1 MATRRSRRFCPISS
15 AGAVPRGPSV
25 PPEGLRVEEP
35 AEENDALL
43 EAQKQALGTFEDSV
57 RNFVNARD
65 IKKAVKFGLDDDPQA
80 AADKAPRIV
89 KKRGPRKAAEPTGD
103 VKMRLNYATTAYM
116 EGRLDDALNYVEDA
130 IRINGEIHRAWTLL
144 ASILQDRGE
153 VKQGLL
159 ALVCAAHLEP
169 KIVTGWVHCAQLA
182 LQLLDSCPE
191 DFEDVSKIG
200 LMALSQ
206 AIRIEPDNIATRLG
220 RADLYFARESYK
232 HAIGEYQ
239 LILEQTP
246 YDLAVLR
253 GLVEAA
259 VQLSMTRKKGTE
271 KPQYAAK
278 EAYQRGIEHYRSEF
292 ELGSHDPNLPLT
304 WDDFIMY
311 IELLHH
317 LKQWEDVIS
326 QTKLYARWLL
336 GRRDESFWD
345 SIQDDREWD
354 NYDHRRNE
362 MIPDYA
368 PGKHPMESYGLG
380 LPLRLR
386 AKLAICR
393 LHLKQDDEAMHHLEW
408 FEPIE
413 LVPDDEQ
420 YSDIFAEIAGALY
433 EHQHFPRALRFYDP
447 LRHQEG
453 YLDAAQLYQVG
464 KCYLEAG
471 NKRDAED
478 YFAAA
483 LDAEE
488 STIDT
493 RISARY
499 ELAKMYEEARQ
510 GEEAYILVNEA
521 MELERDRDENLL
533 YGDGDGAYRPRRP
546 LKAKR
551 KPAGPRKPR
560 VKGEKASR
568 PSGPR
573 RPREPKEPRTG
584 PKGPYKRRVRI
595 FALNEDREREENA
608 RSAHLATKWEIV
620 RAGNHQTEELSGG
633 PGEEWMAAAKEL
645 IEDFCS
651 FKAFFPWERYLVNI
665 GLKQDKAGLSSTNPT
680 LLKMAQR
687 LKDSQSLPEPSFAY
701 YIDSSQAAEQGNRVQ
716 SNLEKRVHENPVE
729 YRDVTFPEWL
739 DLFVGYALALAQ
751 VGQTKEAYKIC
762 ESAKD
767 ANVFFEDTANL
778 FLIHIAMAACAL
790 RARDEEKC
798 VEVARYI
805 MSKNQF
811 STDGYRVYAAI
822 CRLCSSTAGWYADS
836 RVQKFTLR
844 QIKMMD
850 AALLPPEQKDK
861 SLEGQDVKVYPG
873 KELDATLLMMYGH
886 ILFVSNSFTYALN
899 YFIRAHAREPNNPM
913 VNISI
918 GLAYVHYSLKRQA
931 ENRQYLIVQ
940 GLTFL
945 HKYYDQ
951 RLASAENC
959 SMQRQEAHYNLAR
972 SYHQLG
978 LTHLAIQYYRLVLRE
993 IEANPPA
1000 EKEEEMGEEGERGV
1014 IMRRRK
1020 MENLAQEA
1028 AYNIQ
1033 NCCLIGGDMIAARS
1047 VAGQHLVL

>member
-1 MATRRSRRFCPISS
+1 MDQPDSRQWLHAA
-15 AGAVPRGPSV
+15 AGAFAQSQTQALYQEAPSV

-80 AADKAPRIV
+80 AANKAPRIV

-169 KIVTGWVHCAQLA
+169 KIITGWVHCAQLA

-246 YDLAVLR
+246 HDLVVLR

-345 SIQDDREWD
+345 NIQDDREWD

-393 LHLKQDDEAMHHLEW
+393 LHLKQEDEAMHHLEW

-433 EHQHFPRALRFYDP
+433 GHQHYPRALRFYDP

-533 YGDGDGAYRPRRP
+533 YGDADGAYRPRRP

-560 VKGEKASR
+560 VKGEKALRS
-568 PSGPR
+568 SGPR

-620 RAGNHQTEELSGG
+620 RAGNYQTGELFGG

-687 LKDSQSLPEPSFAY
+687 LKDN
-701 YIDSSQAAEQGNRVQ
+701 IDSSQAADQGSRVQ
-716 SNLEKRVHENPVE
+716 SNLGKRVHENPVE

-751 VGQTKEAYKIC
+751 IGQTKEAYKIC

-778 FLIHIAMAACAL
+778 FLIHMAMAACAL

-931 ENRQYLIVQ
+931 ENRQYLIAQ

>member
-1 MATRRSRRFCPISS
+1 MEQPDTRQWLHAAADAFAQSRAQASYQN
-15 AGAVPRGPSV
+15 GPAV

-35 AEENDALL
+35 TEENDALL
-43 EAQKQALGTFEDSV
+43 ESQKQALGTFEDSV

-65 IKKAVKFGLDDDPQA
+65 IKKAVKFGLDEDPQA
-80 AADKAPRIV
+80 AANKAPRII
-89 KKRGPRKAAEPTGD
+89 KKRGPRRAAEPTGD

-116 EGRLDDALNYVEDA
+116 EGRLDDALTYVEDA

-169 KIVTGWVHCAQLA
+169 KVITGWVHCAQLA
-182 LQLLDSCPE
+182 LQLLDSYPE

-206 AIRIEPDNIATRLG
+206 AIRIEPDNIATRQG
-220 RADLYFARESYK
+220 RADLYLARESYK
-232 HAIGEYQ
+232 HAIGEYEV
-239 LILEQTP
+239 ILQHP
-246 YDLAVLR
+246 YDLAALR

-259 VQLSMTRKKGTE
+259 GAE

-278 EAYQRGIEHYRSEF
+278 EAYQRGIEHYRNEF

-304 WDDFIMY
+304 WDDMIMY

-336 GRRDESFWD
+336 GRRDEDFWD
-345 SIQDDREWD
+345 NLQDDREWD

-393 LHLKQDDEAMHHLEW
+393 LHLKHGDEAMHHLEW
-408 FEPIE
+408 FEPVE
-413 LVPDDEQ
+413 LVPEDDQ

-433 EHQHFPRALRFYDP
+433 EHQHFARALRFYDP

-453 YLDAAQLYQVG
+453 YLDAAQVYQVG

-471 NKRDAED
+471 NKREAED

-493 RISARY
+493 RIGARY
-499 ELAKMYEEARQ
+499 ELAKMYEAARQ

-521 MELERDRDENLL
+521 MELERDRDENRQ
-533 YGDGDGAYRPRRP
+533 YGDDYGGYRPRRP

-551 KPAGPRKPR
+551 KSTGPRKPR
-560 VKGEKASR
+560 AKGDKAA
-568 PSGPR
+568 R
-573 RPREPKEPRTG
+573 RPREPRTG
-584 PKGPYKRRVRI
+584 PKQPYKRRVRI

-620 RAGNHQTEELSGG
+620 RAANYQTDELSGG

-665 GLKQDKAGLSSTNPT
+665 GLKQDKGGLSSTNPT

-687 LKDSQSLPEPSFAY
+687 LKDN
-701 YIDSSQAAEQGNRVQ
+701 INSSQADQGNRAQ
-716 SNLEKRVHENPVE
+716 SNLEKRAHENPVE

-751 VGQTKEAYKIC
+751 IGETKEAYKVC

-778 FLIHIAMAACAL
+778 FLIHVAMAACAL

-861 SLEGQDVKVYPG
+861 SLEGQDIKVYPG

-899 YFIRAHAREPNNPM
+899 YFIRAHAREPDNPM

-951 RLASAENC
+951 RLASAGAC
-959 SMQRQEAHYNLAR
+959 SMQRQEAHYNLGR

-978 LTHLAIQYYRLVLRE
+978 LTHLAIRYYRLVLQE
-993 IEANPPA
+993 IEANPPEA
-1000 EKEEEMGEEGERGV
+1000 EAEEEEGGL

-1020 MENLAQEA
+1020 MESLGQEA

-1047 VAGQHLVL
+1047 VAGRYLVL

>member
-1 MATRRSRRFCPISS
+1 MEQPDTRQWLHAAADAFAQSQAQAAAHPE
-15 AGAVPRGPSV
+15 GGPSV
-25 PPEGLRVEEP
+25 PPGGLRVEEP
-35 AEENDALL
+35 QEDHDALL

-57 RNFVNARD
+57 RNFVHARD
-65 IKKAVKFGLDDDPQA
+65 VKKAIKFGLDEDPQA
-80 AADKAPRIV
+80 AANKAPRVV

-103 VKMRLNYATTAYM
+103 VKMRLNNATNAYM
-116 EGRLDDALNYVEDA
+116 EGDLDGALNWVEDA

-169 KIVTGWVHCAQLA
+169 KIVEGWIHCATLA
-182 LQLLDSCPE
+182 LQLLDDSPE

-206 AIRIEPDNIATRLG
+206 AIRIEPENLATRLG
-220 RADLYFARESYK
+220 RADLYLARESFK
-232 HAIGEYQ
+232 HAIAEYEI
-239 LILEQTP
+239 ILERTP
-246 YDLAVLR
+246 YDLAALR

-271 KPQYAAK
+271 KPQHVAK
-278 EAYQRGIEHYRSEF
+278 DAYKRGIEHYRYDF
-292 ELGSHDPNLPLT
+292 ELGSHDPNLPFT
-304 WDDFIMY
+304 WDDMIMY
-311 IELLHH
+311 VELLHH

-326 QTKLYARWLL
+326 QTKMYARWLL
-336 GRRDESFWD
+336 GRRDEDFWD
-345 SIQDDREWD
+345 NLPDDREWD

-368 PGKHPMESYGLG
+368 PGKHPTESYGLG

-393 LHLKQDDEAMHHLEW
+393 LHLGQDDEATHHLEW
-408 FEPIE
+408 FEPVE
-413 LVPDDEQ
+413 LVPDDES

-433 EHQHFPRALRFYDP
+433 EHQHYARALRFYDP

-471 NKRDAED
+471 NKRQAED

-488 STIDT
+488 SSIDT

-499 ELAKMYEEARQ
+499 ELAKMYEDARQ

-521 MELERDRDENLL
+521 MELERDRDENLRF
-533 YGDGDGAYRPRRP
+533 GDRDGGNRGRKP

-560 VKGEKASR
+560 VKGEKAAR
-568 PSGPR
+568 PSVPR
-573 RPREPKEPRTG
+573 RPREPRTG
-584 PKGPYKRRVRI
+584 PKEPYKRRVRI

-608 RSAHLATKWEIV
+608 RSAHLAKKWEIV
-620 RAGNHQTEELSGG
+620 RASNYQGGDELLGG
-633 PGEEWMAAAKEL
+633 PGEEWMAAAREL

-665 GLKQDKAGLSSTNPT
+665 GLRQDKAGLSSTNPT

-687 LKDSQSLPEPSFAY
+687 LRDN
-701 YIDSSQAAEQGNRVQ
+701 IDSSHTEQGTRAQ

-751 VGQTKEAYKIC
+751 TGQTKEAYKVC

-805 MSKNQF
+805 MAKNQF

-899 YFIRAHAREPNNPM
+899 YFTRAYAREPDNPM

-931 ENRQYLIVQ
+931 ENRQYLILQ
-940 GLTFL
+940 GMTFL
-945 HKYYDQ
+945 HKYYHQ
-951 RLASAENC
+951 RLASAGTC

-972 SYHQLG
+972 TYHQLG
-978 LTHLAIQYYRLVLRE
+978 VTHLAIDYYKRVLKE
-993 IEANPPA
+993 VEANHLPGD
-1000 EKEEEMGEEGERGV
+1000 ENEERQRMEES
-1014 IMRRRK
+1014 
-1020 MENLAQEA
+1020 LAQEA

-1033 NCCLIGGDMIAARS
+1033 NCLLIGGDMVAAR
-1047 VAGQHLVL
+1047 AMAERHLVL

>member
-1 MATRRSRRFCPISS
+1 MEHPDTRQWLHAAADAFAQSQAQSPSYQE
-15 AGAVPRGPSV
+15 GPSV
-25 PPEGLRVEEP
+25 PPGGLRVDVEEP
-35 AEENDALL
+35 QEENDALL

-65 IKKAVKFGLDDDPQA
+65 IKKAIKFGIDEDPQA
-80 AADKAPRIV
+80 AANKAPRIV

-116 EGRLDDALNYVEDA
+116 EGKLDEALNYVEDA
-130 IRINGEIHRAWTLL
+130 IRINGEIHRAWALL
-144 ASILQDRGE
+144 ASILQDRRE

-169 KIVTGWVHCAQLA
+169 KIIEGWVHCAQLA
-182 LQLLDSCPE
+182 LQLLDDSPE

-206 AIRIEPDNIATRLG
+206 AIRIEPDNMVTRLS
-220 RADLYFARESYK
+220 RADLYLARESFK
-232 HAIGEYQ
+232 HAIGEYEI
-239 LILEQTP
+239 ILERTP
-246 YDLAVLR
+246 FELLALR
-253 GLVEAA
+253 GLVESA

-271 KPQYAAK
+271 KPQHAAK
-278 EAYQRGIEHYRSEF
+278 DAYKRGIEHYRCEY
-292 ELGSHDPNLPLT
+292 ELGSHDLNLPFT
-304 WDDFIMY
+304 WDDMIMY

-317 LKQWEDVIS
+317 LKQWGM
-326 QTKLYARWLL
+326 WLL
-336 GRRDESFWD
+336 GRRDEDFWD
-345 SIQDDREWD
+345 SLQDDREWD

-393 LHLKQDDEAMHHLEW
+393 LHLGQDDEATHHLEW
-408 FEPIE
+408 FEPVE
-413 LVPDDEQ
+413 LVPDDES

-433 EHQHFPRALRFYDP
+433 EHQHYARALRFYDP
-447 LRHQEG
+447 LRQQEG

-471 NKRDAED
+471 NKRQAED

-488 STIDT
+488 SSIDT

-499 ELAKMYEEARQ
+499 ELAKMYEAARQ

-521 MELERDRDENLL
+521 MELERDRDENLRF
-533 YGDGDGAYRPRRP
+533 GGRDGGNRARKP

-560 VKGEKASR
+560 VKGEKAAR
-568 PSGPR
+568 PSVPR
-573 RPREPKEPRTG
+573 RPREPRTG
-584 PKGPYKRRVRI
+584 PKEPYKRRVRI
-595 FALNEDREREENA
+595 FALNEDREREETA
-608 RSAHLATKWEIV
+608 RSAHLAKKWEIV
-620 RAGNHQTEELSGG
+620 RASNYQANYQDEEELLGG
-633 PGEEWMAAAKEL
+633 PGEEWMAAAREL

-665 GLKQDKAGLSSTNPT
+665 GLRQDKAGLSSTNPT

-687 LKDSQSLPEPSFAY
+687 LRDN
-701 YIDSSQAAEQGNRVQ
+701 IDTTQADQENRVQ
-716 SNLEKRVHENPVE
+716 SNLEKRLHENPVE

-751 VGQTKEAYKIC
+751 TGQTKEAYKVC
-762 ESAKD
+762 DSAKD

-811 STDGYRVYAAI
+811 STDGYRVYAAV

-873 KELDATLLMMYGH
+873 TELDATLLMMYGH

-899 YFIRAHAREPNNPM
+899 YFIRAHAREPENPM

-951 RLASAENC
+951 RLASAGTC

-978 LTHLAIQYYRLVLRE
+978 LTHLAIQYYQRVLHE
-993 IEANPPA
+993 IEANQALEA
-1000 EKEEEMGEEGERGV
+1000 EAEGENEEART
-1014 IMRRRK
+1014 RRRRR

-1033 NCCLIGGDMIAARS
+1033 NCCLIGGDMEAARA
-1047 VAGQHLVL
+1047 VAERHLVL